1 MLRTHI
7 RRMQDFRQLIVWKR
21 AHVFAINVRQACRG
35 FPRTGYSE
43 LKSQLSRAAESIASN
58 IVEGCGAATRKEFAR
73 FLDISIKSTSE
84 VDYQLE
90 LARDY
95 EVLPYH
101 DWKALASEAVQ
112 IRKMLFALRRAVLA
126 ADQAAHSTE
135 PPHAEPPDPETE
147 PPKPGVPGD

>member
-1 MLRTHI
+1 
-7 RRMQDFRQLIVWKR
+7 MQDFRQLIVWKR

-35 FPRTGYSE
+35 FPRTGYSD

-95 EVLPYH
+95 RVLSYH

-126 ADQAAHSTE
+126 ADQAAQSTE
-135 PPHAEPPDPETE
+135 PARREPPDPETK
-147 PPKPGVPGD
+147 PPKPGVPRD